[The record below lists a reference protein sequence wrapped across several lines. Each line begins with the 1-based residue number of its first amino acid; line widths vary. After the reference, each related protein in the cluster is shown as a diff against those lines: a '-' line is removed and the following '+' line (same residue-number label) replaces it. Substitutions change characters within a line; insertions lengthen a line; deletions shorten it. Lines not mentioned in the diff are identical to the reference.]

1 MKIATITVFCNERF
15 RVPKWKEYYEGYKAD
30 IYLHVIVNNGDPEDT
45 SYLKEEFPE
54 SLILTCPTNNLL
66 AAYNM
71 GLAEVLKDDSVDAIS
86 QITNDIK
93 LSDHAFLLLYK
104 KLYEND
110 KLAMVSPILLNKD
123 SEYIDL
129 MGAEINFNTLF
140 FRHIHIGEKISDV
153 KEDFVI
159 CTGLPAGIFL
169 SKRGFYEKHGF
180 QDETI
185 FMYSDEVDMGI
196 KAQKSGLKMACY
208 KDICAWHQHE
218 NRPGTNSRSPL
229 SSYFSGRN
237 PIFIAKKYHQR
248 KQIICTELYHIQRS
262 ITLFL
267 ACIIH
272 HKSREYYIDAYAF
285 FKGTIAGILNN
296 MDNQN
301 IKI

>member
-1 MKIATITVFCNERF
+1 MRIATITVFCNERF

-30 IYLHVIVNNGDPEDT
+30 IYLHVIVNNGDSEDT

-54 SLILTCPTNNLL
+54 SIVLTCPTNNLL

-71 GLAEVLKDDSVDAIS
+71 GLKEVLIDDSIDAIS

-93 LSDHAFLLLYK
+93 LSNNAYPLLYER
-104 KLYEND
+104 LYED
-110 KLAMVSPILLNKD
+110 DRLAMVSPILLRKD

-129 MGAEINFNTLF
+129 MGADINFSTLSF
-140 FRHIHIGEKISDV
+140 NHNYIGKRLDEV
-153 KEDFVI
+153 KEERRI
-159 CTGLPAGIFL
+159 CTGLPAGIL
-169 SKRGFYEKHGF
+169 LAKRRFYEKNGF
-180 QDETI
+180 QDERI

-196 KAQKSGLKMACY
+196 KTKQAGMLMACF
-208 KDICAWHQHE
+208 KDIRAWHQHE
-218 NRPGTNSRSPL
+218 NRPGSNSRSPL
-229 SSYFSGRN
+229 SSFFMGRN
-237 PIFIAKKYHQR
+237 PIFIAKKYHHP
-248 KQIICTELYHIQRS
+248 KQIICTELYLIKRS

-272 HKSREYYIDAYAF
+272 HKSREYYIDAHAF
-285 FKGTIAGILNN
+285 FKGTIAGIFNK